1 MRRRR
6 HEKNIGCSQFDDLI
20 KTKIH
25 LVVKRQ
31 TIPDIGN
38 DDEVPISGRKRH
50 VQQRLGNNVVVSD
63 SYRSR
68 HSNKR
73 CRRYHASKQGDQD
86 HAAGAGYISR
96 ECHQGRIFSS
106 KISLR
111 PCPPLQRT
119 YW

>member
-1 MRRRR
+1 MSTYSPPVGPAEGDVAFWWRVAMDVLQALGWR
-6 HEKNIGCSQFDDLI
+6 ELGCTQ
-20 KTKIH
+20 
-25 LVVKRQ
+25 VVKRQ

-73 CRRYHASKQGDQD
+73 FIVELSS
-86 HAAGAGYISR
+86 YI
-96 ECHQGRIFSS
+96 
-106 KISLR
+106 
-111 PCPPLQRT
+111 
-119 YW
+119 W